1 MFEYR
6 SGRAVDFVL
15 VLHVAAFEL
24 NLVFEPTVVNVALN
38 LKFIDIRGVN
48 SGVSE
53 CGGLC
58 RFLADVGGNDG
69 VVVGFVMLVVMVDC
83 FGLEFDNFTGG
94 VNIALVFDVS
104 YNELELVL
112 DDSVVMVDLGLR
124 EDGILNR
131 NSGVLK
137 CCRLRGFKPDVG
149 CLFRSRRCNDCFVSG
164 VALLFLFDY
173 RAGVGVDLILVLNY
187 AIVYINVIVRGN
199 VIYV

>member
-1 MFEYR
+1 MLEYR
-6 SGRAVDFVL
+6 AGRAVDLVL
-15 VLHVAAFEL
+15 VLHVAALEL
-24 NLVFEPTVVNVALN
+24 DLVFEPTVVDVTFN
-38 LKFIDIRGVN
+38 LEFIDLRGVN

-53 CGGLC
+53 RGGLC

-94 VNIALVFDVS
+94 VDLALIFDVS

-124 EDGILNR
+124 EDGVLNR

-149 CLFRSRRCNDCFVSG
+149 CLFRSRRDNDCLVSG

-173 RAGVGVDLILVLNY
+173 RAGVGVDFVLIFYSVV
-187 AIVYINVIVRGN
+187 VYINVIVRRN
-199 VIYV
+199 VVYV